1 MQGDIRS
8 VFKNLR
14 YALTII
20 CKASPTRLWVT
31 IFESVLRGTALFM
44 MDVYLL
50 RIIVNSVQAGS
61 DFGRLAATTIW
72 IAGYYG
78 AVQIFRTVLRTLYYP
93 ISNLKIQESIQL
105 RLFTTSMEADLS
117 CFEDSEFYDRYVKA
131 IREAPTR
138 ASQILDSISDLILF
152 ITYVATNG
160 ALLVTIAPELM
171 VWAFLPV
178 LVGLLTGKRRNKVSY
193 ELTMR
198 VTEQNRKRDYVR
210 RVFYLQ
216 NYAKELRLTNIY
228 RVLFRQMDESLRDI
242 CKAIRQYGF
251 KLALFE
257 YVRDETVEVLV
268 YVGSILWTSFRVLTA
283 KTMPLGDALVVVNSI
298 SSVAYTFQDSIQRLF
313 EFHEHSLYIQNLRYF
328 LEYEPTI
335 QNDPKGLP
343 VSDFRGLEL
352 HNVSFHYA
360 GQEAEVLHQVNLSIQ
375 AGEKIALVG
384 HNGAGKSTVVKL
396 LMRLYDPTQGEIRVN
411 GVDIR
416 QYRLDEYR
424 ALFGVVFQDYRIF
437 SAPVKEN
444 VLLRPCSAGDEAIVA
459 DALQNSGIQEKVRSL
474 PHGMDT
480 VLTREFDEDGA
491 VLSGGEAQ
499 KISIARIFAKDC
511 ELVIMDEP
519 SSALDPIAEH
529 AMYDNMLR
537 ACQNKS
543 VIFISH
549 RLASA
554 AMADRIYLLENG
566 RIVEQGTHAE
576 LMRQGGRYQEMF
588 SIQAKNYGEKGAAI

>member
-1 MQGDIRS
+1 M
-8 VFKNLR
+8 L
-14 YALTII
+14 
-20 CKASPTRLWVT
+20 
-31 IFESVLRGTALFM
+31 
-44 MDVYLL
+44 DVYLL

-61 DFGRLAATTIW
+61 DFGRLAVTTIW
-72 IAGYYG
+72 VAGYYG
-78 AVQIFRTVLRTLYYP
+78 AVQIFRTVLQTLYYP

-131 IREAPTR
+131 IQEAPTR

-160 ALLVTIAPELM
+160 ALLVTMAPELM
-171 VWAFLPV
+171 VWVFLPV
-178 LVGLLTGKRRNKVSY
+178 LVEVLIGKRRNKVSY

-242 CKAIRQYGF
+242 CRAIREYGL

-268 YVGSILWTSFRVLTA
+268 YIGSILWTSFRVLTA
-283 KTMPLGDALVVVNSI
+283 KTMPLGDALVVINSI
-298 SSVAYTFQDSIQRLF
+298 STVAFTFQDSIQRLF

-335 QNDPKGLP
+335 QRDPKGLP
-343 VSDFRGLEL
+343 VVDFRGLEF

-360 GQEAEVLHQVNLSIQ
+360 GQETEVLHQVNLSIQ

-384 HNGAGKSTVVKL
+384 QNGAGKSTIVKL
-396 LMRLYDPTQGEIRVN
+396 LMRCMIRRRGRFGSMVWISASIVWTSTRSFRSRLSRLSNFFRAGQRECSPPPLRRRGRSDCGGCLTKQWDLGE
-411 GVDIR
+411 
-416 QYRLDEYR
+416 
-424 ALFGVVFQDYRIF
+424 
-437 SAPVKEN
+437 
-444 VLLRPCSAGDEAIVA
+444 
-459 DALQNSGIQEKVRSL
+459 VRSL

-480 VLTREFDEDGA
+480 VLTREFDEEGA

-529 AMYDNMLR
+529 AMYDNMMR

-566 RIVEQGTHAE
+566 RIVEQGSHAE
-576 LMRQGGRYQEMF
+576 LMRHGGRYQEMF

>member
-1 MQGDIRS
+1 
-8 VFKNLR
+8 
-14 YALTII
+14 
-20 CKASPTRLWVT
+20 
-31 IFESVLRGTALFM
+31 
-44 MDVYLL
+44 
-50 RIIVNSVQAGS
+50 
-61 DFGRLAATTIW
+61 
-72 IAGYYG
+72 
-78 AVQIFRTVLRTLYYP
+78 
-93 ISNLKIQESIQL
+93 
-105 RLFTTSMEADLS
+105 
-117 CFEDSEFYDRYVKA
+117 
-131 IREAPTR
+131 
-138 ASQILDSISDLILF
+138 
-152 ITYVATNG
+152 
-160 ALLVTIAPELM
+160 
-171 VWAFLPV
+171 
-178 LVGLLTGKRRNKVSY
+178 
-193 ELTMR
+193 
-198 VTEQNRKRDYVR
+198 
-210 RVFYLQ
+210 
-216 NYAKELRLTNIY
+216 
-228 RVLFRQMDESLRDI
+228 MDESLRDI
-242 CKAIRQYGF
+242 CRAIREYGL

-268 YVGSILWTSFRVLTA
+268 YIGSILWTSFRVLTA
-283 KTMPLGDALVVVNSI
+283 KTMPLGDALVVINSI
-298 SSVAYTFQDSIQRLF
+298 STVAFTFQDSIQRLF

-335 QNDPKGLP
+335 QRDPKGLP
-343 VSDFRGLEL
+343 VVDFRGLEF

-360 GQEAEVLHQVNLSIQ
+360 GQETEVLHQVNLSIQ

-384 HNGAGKSTVVKL
+384 QNGAGKSTIVKL
-396 LMRLYDPTQGEIRVN
+396 LMRLYDPTQGEIRLN

-444 VLLRPCSAGDEAIVA
+444 VLLHPCGDGDEAIVA

-480 VLTREFDEDGA
+480 VLTREFDEEGA

-529 AMYDNMLR
+529 AMYDNMMR

-566 RIVEQGTHAE
+566 RIVEQGSHAE
-576 LMRQGGRYQEMF
+576 LMRHGGRYQEMF

>member
-519 SSALDPIAEH
+519 SSALDPIAEY

>member
-1 MQGDIRS
+1 MQGDIGG
-8 VFKNLR
+8 VVKNLR

-31 IFESVLRGTALFM
+31 ILESVLRGTALFM
-44 MDVYLL
+44 LDVYLL

-61 DFGRLAATTIW
+61 DFGRLAVTTIW
-72 IAGYYG
+72 VAGYYG
-78 AVQIFRTVLRTLYYP
+78 AVQIFRTVLQTLYYP

-131 IREAPTR
+131 IQEAPTR

-160 ALLVTIAPELM
+160 ALLVTMAPELM

-178 LVGLLTGKRRNKVSY
+178 LVEVLIGKRRNKVSY

-242 CKAIRQYGF
+242 CRAIREYGL

-268 YVGSILWTSFRVLTA
+268 YIGSILWTSFRVLTA
-283 KTMPLGDALVVVNSI
+283 KTMPLGDALVVINSI
-298 SSVAYTFQDSIQRLF
+298 STVAFTFQDSIQRLF

-335 QNDPKGLP
+335 QRDPKGLP
-343 VSDFRGLEL
+343 VVDFRGLEF

-360 GQEAEVLHQVNLSIQ
+360 GQETEVLHQVNLSIQ

-384 HNGAGKSTVVKL
+384 QNGSGKSTIVKL
-396 LMRLYDPTQGEIRVN
+396 LMRLYDPTQGEIRLN

-444 VLLRPCSAGDEAIVA
+444 VLLHPCGDGDEAIVA

-480 VLTREFDEDGA
+480 VLTREFDEEGA

-529 AMYDNMLR
+529 AMYDNMMR

-566 RIVEQGTHAE
+566 RIVEQGSHAE
-576 LMRQGGRYQEMF
+576 LMRHGGRYQEMF

>member
-50 RIIVNSVQAGS
+50 RIIVNFVQAGS
-61 DFGRLAATTIW
+61 DFGRLAVTTIW

-268 YVGSILWTSFRVLTA
+268 YAGSILWTSFRVLTA

-459 DALQNSGIQEKVRSL
+459 DALQNSGIQEKVRTL